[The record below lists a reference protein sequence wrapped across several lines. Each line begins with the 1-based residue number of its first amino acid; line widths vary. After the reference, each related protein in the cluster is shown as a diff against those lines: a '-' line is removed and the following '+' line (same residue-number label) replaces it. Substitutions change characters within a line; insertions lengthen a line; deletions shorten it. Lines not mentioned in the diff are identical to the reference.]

1 MPFQIVELELDDQ
14 ENVVRRMSLP
24 HPCATR
30 EEAELKTE
38 SAARSL
44 HQAGYN
50 AAQRCWW
57 ARDMNGQNYR
67 FVVEAFG
74 KTSDERPKLSF
85 RRRGIWK
92 LLGQ

>member
-14 ENVVRRMSLP
+14 DHVVRRKALP

-44 HQAGYN
+44 HASGYDP
-50 AAQRCWW
+50 AQRCWW
-57 ARDMNGQNYR
+57 ARDMNGQSYR
-67 FVVEAFG
+67 FMVE
-74 KTSDERPKLSF
+74 
-85 RRRGIWK
+85 GI
-92 LLGQ
+92 